1 MSKIVG
7 IDLGTT
13 NSLVASFENGHPIII
28 SDIDGFRTTPSVVSY
43 TRSGDCIVGRLAKRQ
58 SIVNP
63 HNTFYSV
70 KRFMGN
76 SYDSVKEEVSQVAYQ
91 VSRDSNNL
99 PRLQSPFTE
108 QQFHPENL
116 SAQILKKLIADAEQ
130 YYGEKVT
137 KAVVA
142 VPGYFNTFQRE
153 ATRNAAKIAG
163 LEVVRIINETSA
175 SALAYGLD
183 LAKSETIVIFD
194 LGGGKLDVSILE
206 IGGGV
211 FEILSIC
218 GDTHLGGDDFTKRI
232 VDYVA
237 TEFYKAEEI
246 NIRQEQQALQR
257 LIEASEQAKIDLST
271 LNETNI
277 NLPSIVVSNSGTKN
291 IDVTLTRQVF
301 EQLNRDLL
309 SRCRASVCN
318 ALRSSKVSAKKIDQV
333 ILIGGST
340 RIPAVQELLK
350 NIFDCP
356 LNHSVNPDEA
366 VALGAAIQAAISYG
380 LVKDVLLLDVIPI
393 ALGIETVNGSMS
405 NVIQCNTTIPTKKSE
420 TFSITGDNQTNVDIY
435 ILEGENN
442 RAALNHRLGKIRIQ
456 GIPAVPKDVAKI
468 EIIFDIDMDGVLR
481 VEAFVRGLRNQVS
494 IIQTSLGTSSIGSIA
509 SESLMTNIKLL
520 ELSLLEVSS
529 EQKATI
535 HQHIEN
541 LKIGIANFKCNDPYY

>member
-1 MSKIVG
+1 
-7 IDLGTT
+7 
-13 NSLVASFENGHPIII
+13 
-28 SDIDGFRTTPSVVSY
+28 
-43 TRSGDCIVGRLAKRQ
+43 LAKRQ